1 MSLGERRWVT
11 GQNKRH
17 FYIFDIIHTSTIF
30 FNSINK
36 IKIKKKK
43 KHLKFNLSFFLNS
56 LFHFSFHESQSKY
69 IA

>member
-1 MSLGERRWVT
+1 MSLGKRRWVT

-17 FYIFDIIHTSTIF
+17 FYIFDIIHASTIF

-36 IKIKKKK
+36 IKIKKK
-43 KHLKFNLSFFLNS
+43 HLKFNLSFFLNS
-56 LFHFSFHESQSKY
+56 FFHFSSHESQSKY